1 MRRRLNTAAVL
12 GDDAASQARPT
23 TPQRGRSSRNSAFCG
38 VQKRKN
44 PAVGTPGQI
53 FLLSEFTVSSMR
65 PGCCSLRPRARSGL
79 LLLSSQ
85 LSVLVL
91 LLSCFSLTVR
101 NLTEPFANSHRF
113 LSVAHSLVPG
123 WGRPILSKTH
133 AEGLKGQ
140 PKQLHMRVS
149 AATDSAF
156 TREPVKAADS
166 GVSSAYSRFAGVTR
180 RNHLFRMAAQ
190 NCVAAD
196 ELHANRRLARK
207 VA

>member
-1 MRRRLNTAAVL
+1 MRRRLSTLVSNDRAVVNHS
-12 GDDAASQARPT
+12 GS
-23 TPQRGRSSRNSAFCG
+23 RGNACAHHETSVDFLKEG
-38 VQKRKN
+38 GPEKKN

-91 LLSCFSLTVR
+91 LLSCFSLTFR

-133 AEGLKGQ
+133 AQGLKTYI
-140 PKQLHMRVS
+140 KQQHPEAWAPTDSVFSRESVKTVDRRVS
-149 AATDSAF
+149 AACSCF
-156 TREPVKAADS
+156 S
-166 GVSSAYSRFAGVTR
+166 GVA
-180 RNHLFRMAAQ
+180 
-190 NCVAAD
+190 
-196 ELHANRRLARK
+196 
-207 VA
+207 